1 MKTTVKFTQGMFSDT
16 FYTQYRPK
24 KKTDGLSS
32 LLFSFDQNT
41 PWGKSKKIKWG
52 WNLVRHISLR
62 FTLTMFIFG
71 KPYIPQRKGQALFI
85 SWY

>member
-52 WNLVRHISLR
+52 
-62 FTLTMFIFG
+62 
-71 KPYIPQRKGQALFI
+71 
-85 SWY
+85 